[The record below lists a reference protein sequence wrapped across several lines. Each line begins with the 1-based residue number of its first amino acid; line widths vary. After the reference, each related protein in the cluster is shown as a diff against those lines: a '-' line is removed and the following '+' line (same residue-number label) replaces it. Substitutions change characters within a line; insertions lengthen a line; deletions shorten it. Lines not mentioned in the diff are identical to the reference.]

1 MFSLVVHLRVNGVIG
16 TVVDSY
22 GQRTASA
29 PAIARGLTARM
40 CLRPLHPD
48 GTPFSLAELDY
59 AAWDFV
65 LAHDWITSTPPQIRI
80 QEGITTA
87 EVEEGG
93 VTYAEVR
100 IPLAHTN
107 TEELIAILGNASG
120 CSLGAEL
127 AGMPEGDSTPGL
139 LIQFNLDVRNRRG
152 TAATGTPV
160 PVGDGNYSASQ
171 VDSLLAAKADHSV
184 VAPAAETIHGHR
196 AVLALADGV
205 HHASSDEVGHAPGV
219 LGIAANSASPGD
231 PVRVRT
237 TGPMT
242 EPSWAWTPGLPLYV
256 GPDGVLVQSPPAS
269 GFIREIGLAVSPTS
283 IVIRHMVPITLA
295 T

>member
-1 MFSLVVHLRVNGVIG
+1 MFSLIVHLRVNGVIG
-16 TVVDSY
+16 TVVDAY
-22 GQRTASA
+22 GQRVSA
-29 PAIARGLTARM
+29 TPTIARGLAARM
-40 CLRPLHPD
+40 CIRPLHPD
-48 GTPFSLAELDY
+48 GTPFSLADLDY
-59 AAWDFV
+59 VAWDFV
-65 LAHDWITSTPPQIRI
+65 IAHDWISTTPPQIRI
-80 QEGITTA
+80 QEGITVA
-87 EVEEGG
+87 EVEDDG
-93 VTYAEVR
+93 VVFAEVR
-100 IPLAHTN
+100 IPLTNTN

-139 LIQFNLDVRNRRG
+139 LIQFDLGVRNRRG

-171 VDSLLAAKADHSV
+171 VDALLAAKADHSI

-196 AVLALADGV
+196 AVRVLVDGI
-205 HHASSDEVGHAPGV
+205 HHASSDDPGHAPGV

-231 PVRVRT
+231 SVRVRT
-237 TGPMT
+237 TGPMA
-242 EPSWAWTPGLPLYV
+242 EPSWDWTPGLPLYV